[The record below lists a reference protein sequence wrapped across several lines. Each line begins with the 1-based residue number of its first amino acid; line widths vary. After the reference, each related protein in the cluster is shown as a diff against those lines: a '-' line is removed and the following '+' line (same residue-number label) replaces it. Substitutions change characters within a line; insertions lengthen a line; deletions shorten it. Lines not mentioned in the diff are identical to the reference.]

1 MKNLEL
7 DRTYQEVKFQ
17 KMAME
22 YASHAAQNKSDLDH
36 ISSRFYDFLTANFD
50 TPYQGNLF
58 MECRAREQAFE
69 LIVRC
74 AGRTTVNALIENA
87 QKAYDFIVENQLFG
101 YVYNPYL
108 WF

>member
-22 YASHAAQNKSDLDH
+22 YASRAAQNKSDLDH

-50 TPYQGNLF
+50 APYQGNLI
-58 MECRAREQAFE
+58 MECHARQQAFE
-69 LIVRC
+69 FMVKFLR
-74 AGRTTVNALIENA
+74 RTSVNNLIESA
-87 QKAYDFIVENQLFG
+87 QKTYDFIVENQLFG
-101 YVYNPYL
+101 YVHNPEL